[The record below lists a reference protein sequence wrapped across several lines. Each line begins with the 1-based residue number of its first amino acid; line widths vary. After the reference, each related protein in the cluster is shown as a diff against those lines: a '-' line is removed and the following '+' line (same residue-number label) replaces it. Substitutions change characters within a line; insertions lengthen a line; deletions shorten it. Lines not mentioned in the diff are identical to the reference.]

1 MNLSN
6 KITIVRILLVPL
18 FVLSVLYS
26 NIFSTLSLLFLIFL
40 SDILDGYFAR
50 KRDEVTKL
58 GQILDPVADKFF
70 AVSALLALFYRYN
83 LPLLYLPLLL
93 IREIGFLII
102 LPVMFSKKAR
112 KRINYSSAWP
122 GKLTTF
128 VQGTVIFLLVL
139 GYKSIIP
146 FVLLTATIAVISLVF
161 YIRRGIKRI

>member
-6 KITIVRILLVPL
+6 KITILRILLVPL
-18 FVLSVLYS
+18 LVLSILYS
-26 NIFSTLSLLFLIFL
+26 NLFSTLSLIFLIFI

-58 GQILDPVADKFF
+58 GQILDPIADKFF
-70 AVSALLALFYRYN
+70 AVSALFTLFYRYN
-83 LPLLYLPLLL
+83 ITFWYLPLLL

-102 LPVMFSKKAR
+102 LPVMFSKRAR
-112 KRINYSSAWP
+112 KRINYISAWP

-128 VQGTVIFLLVL
+128 MQGVVIFLLVI

-146 FVLLTATIAVISLVF
+146 FVLLTATIAVISLVI